1 MRKAAGVES
10 FLLWSPSKVLGWES
24 LLVLGLALVLCN
36 MDEQMAEETGKRVR
50 TVRRG
55 AGEKRFSFSKQMC

>member
-1 MRKAAGVES
+1 M
-10 FLLWSPSKVLGWES
+10 
-24 LLVLGLALVLCN
+24 VLGLALVLCN
-36 MDEQMAEETGKRVR
+36 VDEQMAEETGERVG